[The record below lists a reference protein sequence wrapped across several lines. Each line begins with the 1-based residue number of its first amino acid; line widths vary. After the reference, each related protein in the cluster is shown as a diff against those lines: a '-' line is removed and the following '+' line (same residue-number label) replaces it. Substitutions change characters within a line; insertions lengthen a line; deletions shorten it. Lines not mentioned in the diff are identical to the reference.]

1 MFKWVRTSTRCKH
14 KSDEQ
19 GEEGEVG
26 DIDHASLAAA
36 FGEEEEVGRRRLTR
50 GKAADMGIDVP
61 QISNNND
68 ALLAGRSAPGTGVG
82 VAAGDTGS
90 RKRARD
96 DAVAGEAD
104 GEKKV
109 KEEEGRSGGKE

>member
-1 MFKWVRTSTRCKH
+1 MRTSTRCKH

-36 FGEEEEVGRRRLTR
+36 FGEEEEVGRGRLTR
-50 GKAADMGIDVP
+50 GKALDMGIDVP

>member
-1 MFKWVRTSTRCKH
+1 MAFTDLCRWPGAPGRRGFTGP
-14 KSDEQ
+14 Q

-61 QISNNND
+61 QISNDND
-68 ALLAGRSAPGTGVG
+68 ALLAGRSAPGTGVP
-82 VAAGDTGS
+82 AASCDSLFRITPAYS
-90 RKRARD
+90 AT
-96 DAVAGEAD
+96 
-104 GEKKV
+104 
-109 KEEEGRSGGKE
+109 S